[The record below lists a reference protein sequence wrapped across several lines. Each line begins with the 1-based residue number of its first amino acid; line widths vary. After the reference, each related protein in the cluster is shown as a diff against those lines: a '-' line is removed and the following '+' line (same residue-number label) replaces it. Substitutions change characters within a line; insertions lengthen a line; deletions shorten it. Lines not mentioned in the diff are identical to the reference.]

1 MLYTVKVIYSEAI
14 FYTDDEYYKKSGKK
28 LNVQSVVEQP
38 EIYIMAKCADTIAEK
53 LSYVKVM
60 MLLK

>member
-1 MLYTVKVIYSEAI
+1 MMNITNSL
-14 FYTDDEYYKKSGKK
+14 GKK